1 MIQNEEFYNDN
12 LEDIL
17 QAIINKGQLQEDLK
31 NADPLPPQ
39 KARIHARLGE
49 NVIVIERTCRV
60 TGEEFSFDVSIEE
73 WKRWKGGAL
82 IQQVWP
88 DMPADHREIIQ
99 TGWTPA
105 EWDVVFND

>member
-12 LEDIL
+12 LDDIL
-17 QAIINKGQLQEDLK
+17 QVILNKGQLQKDIE
-31 NADPLPPQ
+31 NAKPLPPL
-39 KARIHARLGE
+39 AATIHARLGQR
-49 NVIVIERTCRV
+49 VIVIERTCRV

-73 WKRWKGGAL
+73 WKLWKGGYL

-88 DMPADHREIIQ
+88 QMPAEHREIIQ

-105 EWDVVFND
+105 EWDQVFGG